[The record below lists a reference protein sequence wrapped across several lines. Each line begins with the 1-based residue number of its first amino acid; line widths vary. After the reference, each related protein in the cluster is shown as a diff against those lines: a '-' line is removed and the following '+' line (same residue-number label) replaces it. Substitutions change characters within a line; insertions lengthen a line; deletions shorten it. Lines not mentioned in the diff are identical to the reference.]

1 MADSQKEVLLEE
13 AAGLFLAGLAPGDAA
28 IGQQAVHQF
37 VRWFGR
43 RQHLGRVNA
52 SEVAN
57 YAQRMSASDADYQ
70 KKLDI
75 VRAFLTQ
82 AKKAGWTRQNLAVH
96 LKAKKGKSRLP
107 AGARQK
113 PAKAISLTR
122 QGYDAMR
129 KELAAL
135 KRQRPQVVEEIRR
148 AAEDKDFRENAPLD
162 AARERL
168 SHLEGRISE
177 LEGTLKAAT
186 LVEEKVEASQKLGL
200 GDSVVLV
207 DLSSGEKLNYTIVSP
222 REVNPARGK
231 VSSAS
236 PIGRAV
242 IGREAGDII
251 EIAAPSGRLRYRVEK
266 IRR

>member
-1 MADSQKEVLLEE
+1 MADSQKEMLLEE
-13 AAGLFLAGLAPGDAA
+13 AASLFLAGLAPGDAT

-43 RQHLGRVNA
+43 RQHLDRINA

-75 VRAFLTQ
+75 LRVFLTQ

-96 LKAKKGKSRLP
+96 LKAKKGKAKLP
-107 AGARQK
+107 AGARRK
-113 PAKAISLTR
+113 PATVISLTR
-122 QGYDAMR
+122 QGYDAIK
-129 KELAAL
+129 KELVAL
-135 KRQRPQVVEEIRR
+135 KRQRPQIVEEIRR

-177 LEGTLKAAT
+177 LEETLKSAT
-186 LVEEKVEASQKLGL
+186 LVEEKAEASQKLSL
-200 GDSVVLV
+200 GDSVVLI
-207 DLSSGEKLNYTIVSP
+207 DLSSGEKLGYTIVNP
-222 REVNPARGK
+222 REVDPAKGK
-231 VSSAS
+231 VSSVS

-251 EIAAPSGRLRYRVEK
+251 EIEAPSGRLRYRLEK
-266 IRR
+266 TGR